1 MTTAASGRFTR
12 NTSRQDQT
20 STSHPPTSGPI
31 APAIPPNPDHAP
43 IARGR
48 SSRVNDAEMIAR
60 LPGVSS
66 APPMPW
72 SARAATSVATFGAR
86 PQSADAI
93 ANQAVPMMNTRR
105 RPNRSPSEPPS
116 RINDASVSE

>member
-1 MTTAASGRFTR
+1 
-12 NTSRQDQT
+12 
-20 STSHPPTSGPI
+20 
-31 APAIPPNPDHAP
+31 
-43 IARGR
+43 
-48 SSRVNDAEMIAR
+48 
-60 LPGVSS
+60 
-66 APPMPW
+66 MPW